1 MTGLDVKSSN
11 VISADLLVQRLL
23 HFTEV
28 GHCAKQDNFLK
39 IHLQDFIRVALSLKI
54 QSME

>member
-1 MTGLDVKSSN
+1 MTWLDVNSSN

-54 QSME
+54 QRME